1 MHMPSRKRS
10 PHPGIVILKPQAA
23 SRRPALIRWRD
34 PVTGKFRTEKLP
46 ELPKSQLRSWLR
58 RRSYEL
64 EGQRLTAPARPR
76 LERGLSTEQM
86 FDLYFGEV
94 RIADS
99 TADAYRRA
107 RDRALSWPDLPKQA
121 SELTLASLRGLR
133 AWLNRPDLTPAS
145 VNFYLR
151 QLGAVLRHSR
161 LAGRVP
167 GLSAENIKD
176 GLKTF
181 SGEAEKKKPL
191 TLDQIRQLVLALNGF
206 IGEAGD
212 QAAEAPALF
221 RGLVLTILLSGMR
234 LGEARALERADVQ
247 PDHIWLPKHKT
258 KTRRARRVG
267 FAESPSLVKVLEAM
281 PAGGWGFTENQAYY
295 QASLTSV
302 GFHWTFQQ
310 LRVTCGSYLTCAPSI
325 YGGASAYMS
334 AARLG
339 HSVTIAERHYVN
351 AVSVPA
357 SAKTL
362 EEAYG
367 IADLL

>member
-23 SRRPALIRWRD
+23 TRRPALIRWRD
-34 PVTGKFRTEKLP
+34 PVTGKFCTEKLP
-46 ELPKSQLRSWLR
+46 ELPKSQLRAWLR

-64 EGQRLTAPARPR
+64 EGRRLAVGPRPR
-76 LERGLSTEQM
+76 PAQGLSTERM

-94 RIADS
+94 RIADA
-99 TADAYRRA
+99 TADAYRRVQE
-107 RDRALSWPDLPKQA
+107 RALAWPDLPKQA

-133 AWLNRPDLTPAS
+133 AWLHRPELSPAT

-151 QLGAVLRHSR
+151 PLGAVLRHSR

-176 GLKTF
+176 GLKLF
-181 SGEAEKKKPL
+181 SDAAEKKRPL
-191 TLDQIRQLVLALNGF
+191 SLDQIRSLVVALNGF

-221 RGLVLTILLSGMR
+221 RGLVLTTLLSGMR
-234 LGEARALERADVQ
+234 LGEARAVDRADVQ
-247 PDHIWLPKHKT
+247 SDHIWLPKHKT
-258 KTRRARRVG
+258 KTKRSRRIG
-267 FAESPSLVKVLEAM
+267 FAESPALAKVLEAM
-281 PAGGWGFTENQAYY
+281 PAAGWGFTENQAYY
-295 QASLTSV
+295 QASLV
-302 GFHWTFQQ
+302 DVDFHWTFQQ